1 MPDYL
6 LYWKDFWRDV
16 TQNPGSINYSWHTA
30 RKSFFDFVQPGE
42 SLWVVVSTP
51 PGQPARWRLVE
62 QIVVERKH
70 VLRGVDRP
78 FQILGDAKTSRRFD
92 IDSQHDQTCLLRKL
106 KFVSGRRISV
116 TGKAIGKRLQ
126 AIRRLTPD
134 DVQLIQD
141 SCQRLRQYDGDFSFS
156 PSFNRAIKAGA
167 GFGDP
172 ETNKKVELAAVS
184 YVEKHYRT
192 NGWKVKSVES
202 EKKGYDL
209 LCKNDVTEVHV
220 EVKGVQGEE
229 YSFIITAR
237 ELDAAKTDPNFI
249 LCVVTSALVNPS
261 LSKYSGAEFI
271 KNFDL
276 KSLAYRA
283 DLCT

>member
-16 TQNPGSINYSWHTA
+16 KQNPGSINYSWHTA

-62 QIVVERKH
+62 QILVQRKH
-70 VLRGVDRP
+70 VLRGVDRQ
-78 FQILGDAKTSRRFD
+78 FQILGDANTSKRFD
-92 IDSQHDQTCLLRKL
+92 IDSQPDQTKLLQKL
-106 KFVSGRRISV
+106 KFVSGKRISV
-116 TGKAIGKRLQ
+116 TGRAIGKRLQ

-134 DVQLIQD
+134 DVKLIQD
-141 SCQRLRQYDGDFSFS
+141 LCQRLRGYDGDFPFS
-156 PSFNRAIKAGA
+156 PSLDRAIKAGA

-184 YVEKHYRT
+184 YVRKHYRT
-192 NGWKVKSVES
+192 SGWKVKSVES
-202 EKKGYDL
+202 EKRGYDL
-209 LCKNDVTEVHV
+209 LCTNDVTEAHV
-220 EVKGVQGEE
+220 EVKGVQGEQC
-229 YSFIITAR
+229 SFIITAR
-237 ELDAAKTDPNFI
+237 ELDAAKNDPNFI
-249 LCVVTSALVNPS
+249 LCIVRSALVNPS
-261 LSKYSGAEFI
+261 LSKYLGAEFI
-271 KNFDL
+271 EHFDL